1 LSRSK
6 LIVLLAEDDPNDQV
20 FLKRAF
26 AEAKDKAE
34 LHLVN
39 HGDAAISY
47 LKGEGEF
54 ADRIEHPYPSLLI
67 TDLKMFPSDG
77 FSVLAHL
84 RTTPDQAIIPTIVLS
99 ASADADDV
107 RRAYRLGAS
116 AYLTKPHSYEELSEL
131 VRTLLDF
138 WLRCEVPDVNAS
150 GEWLHPQGIGKLGEK
165 YGE

>member
-1 LSRSK
+1 
-6 LIVLLAEDDPNDQV
+6 VLLAEDDPNDRV

-26 AEAKDKAE
+26 AEAEDRAE
-34 LHLVN
+34 LHMVSQ
-39 HGDAAISY
+39 GDAAISY

-54 ADRIEHPYPSLLI
+54 TDRIKHPYPSLLI

-84 RTTPDQAIIPTIVLS
+84 RTTPDQTIIPTVVLS

-116 AYLTKPHSYEELSEL
+116 AYLTKPHSYEGLSQL
-131 VRTLLDF
+131 IGSLLDF
-138 WLRCEVPDVNAS
+138 WLRCEVPDVNES
-150 GEWLHPQGIGKLGEK
+150 GEWLRTRGTGKLGEK
-165 YGE
+165 YVG